1 MSAYETATSLSPRD
15 YRLWRNLAA
24 GYDKAPG
31 RQDRAAEAYRR
42 ALDLAEQER
51 ALDPT
56 DGRVVIEV
64 ADCAAMLG
72 EKARARALTA
82 EALKLAPTNS
92 EVQYMAA
99 DIYETLGD
107 RASALRWLE
116 AALRAGYQRT
126 LLETSP
132 SFAKLRADPRYAKM
146 IASLPAAPA
155 K

>member
-1 MSAYETATSLSPRD
+1 M
-15 YRLWRNLAA
+15 WRNLAA

-31 RQDRAAEAYRR
+31 QHDRAADAYRK
-42 ALDLAEQER
+42 ALDLAVQEH
-51 ALDPT
+51 ALDPS
-56 DGRVVIEV
+56 DGRVVIDM

-72 EKARARALTA
+72 DKPRALTLTVQ
-82 EALKLAPTNS
+82 ALTLSPRNS

-107 RASALRWLE
+107 RAKALQCLE
-116 AALRAGYQRT
+116 RALRAGYQRT

-132 SFAKLRADPRYAKM
+132 SFASLRTDPRYKKM

-155 K
+155 KER